1 MARSEFDNPLRR
13 LQQQGG
19 DRNVTSTVTGRPGGG
34 SQTRL
39 ATAVVVDFISNPANL
54 SPDYVESLLTGDG
67 AVQNTDFVK
76 KMPRNSVI
84 AYVVPDDKLVGRP
97 SIFYPLFSA
106 HLSMP
111 VKAGEQIWVIYEDF
125 AANSKL
131 GYWICRKSTDISVD
145 DLNYTHLDRVN
156 DPVQSRKGSAATYES
171 AGVGTKPGF
180 PPGGTTS
187 ADCTLPFGISY
198 ENIIERSFDYDSF
211 VGEPVPRFNKN
222 GSDLVLQGSNNTLI
236 CLGNNNGLLGNSS
249 PAGTGVIDLVA
260 GRGASS
266 ITAAS
271 AVLNDRN
278 YIETDKSNPAATE
291 GDRSLIYDR
300 ARIMISSNDNPDSVT
315 QSAMSYWS
323 SIGLFGPTSKT
334 AGGGSILLSRAD
346 HIRQIASNNG
356 SIMILRDSGSGC
368 EGLIVDSRGNTQ
380 IKGKKV
386 SLGNTGSSQPYIRYD
401 EYRKTIESI
410 IGVIKNIQAI
420 IAPIVAAAATT
431 GLTPAGIATAGAGIA
446 ASTQSIAGLAS
457 WTGLDITAPSAGYLD
472 KSKSSVISGE

>member
-198 ENIIERSFDYDSF
+198 EKIIERSFDYDSF

-323 SIGLFGPTSKT
+323 SIGLFGPTAKT

-368 EGLIVDSRGNTQ
+368 EGLIVDSSGNTQ

-410 IGVIKNIQAI
+410 VDVIKNIQAI

>member
-19 DRNVTSTVTGRPGGG
+19 DRNVTSTVTGKPGGG

-54 SPDYVESLLTGDG
+54 PPAYVQSLQSGERP
-67 AVQNTDFVK
+67 VQNSDFVQ

-84 AYVVPDDKLVGRP
+84 AYVVPDDKIIGRP
-97 SIFYPLFSA
+97 SIFYPLFSP

-131 GYWICRKSTDISVD
+131 GYWICRKSTDIAID
-145 DLNYTHLDRVN
+145 DINYTHLDRVN
-156 DPVQSRKGSAATYES
+156 DNLQTSKGSAASFES
-171 AGVGTKPGF
+171 AGVGVKPGF
-180 PPGGTTS
+180 PPGGSTS
-187 ADCTLPFGISY
+187 SESTLPFGISY
-198 ENIIERSFDYDSF
+198 DDIVGNSVDYSTF
-211 VGEPVPRFNKN
+211 VGEPVPRFSKV
-222 GSDLVLQGSNNTLI
+222 GSDFVLQGSNNTLI
-236 CLGNNNGLLGNSS
+236 CLGNNSGILDGSG
-249 PAGTGVIDLVA
+249 PGTGVIDLVA

-266 ITAAS
+266 STAAS
-271 AVLNDRN
+271 AVINDRN
-278 YIETDKSNPAATE
+278 YSETDKSNPAATE
-291 GDRSLIYDR
+291 GDRSLLYDR
-300 ARIMISSNDNPDSVT
+300 ARIMISSNDNPDRVT

-323 SIGLFGPTSKT
+323 SIGLFGPTGKT
-334 AGGGSILLSRAD
+334 AGGGSILLSRAN

-368 EGLIVDSRGNTQ
+368 EGLIVDSSGNTQ

-410 IGVIKNIQAI
+410 VGVLSDIVSA
-420 IAPIVAAAATT
+420 IAPIA
-431 GLTPAGIATAGAGIA
+431 AGAASAPSGA
-446 ASTQSIAGLAS
+446 GVTAVSAAVARAST
-457 WTGLDITAPSAGYLD
+457 WTGLDITATRVGYLD

>member
-39 ATAVVVDFISNPANL
+39 ATAVVVDFVSNPANL
-54 SPDYVESLLTGDG
+54 SPDYVQSLLTGDR

-97 SIFYPLFSA
+97 SVFYPLFSA

-125 AANSKL
+125 AASSKL
-131 GYWICRKSTDISVD
+131 GYWICRKSTDVAVD
-145 DLNYTHLDRVN
+145 DLNYTHLDRIN

-198 ENIIERSFDYDSF
+198 ENIVERSSDYDSF
-211 VGEPVPRFNKN
+211 VGEPVPRFSKV

-236 CLGNNNGLLGNSS
+236 CLGNNSGLLGNSS
-249 PAGTGVIDLVA
+249 PGTGVIDLVV

-266 ITAAS
+266 STAAS
-271 AVLNDRN
+271 AVVNDRN
-278 YIETDKSNPAATE
+278 YSETDKSNPAATE

-323 SIGLFGPTSKT
+323 SIGLFGPTGKT
-334 AGGGSILLSRAD
+334 AGGGSILLSRAN

-368 EGLIVDSRGNTQ
+368 EGLIVDSSGNTQ

-410 IGVIKNIQAI
+410 VGVIKNIQAI

-446 ASTQSIAGLAS
+446 ASTQSIVGLAS